1 MLQKIK
7 ALTTKASSIR
17 HFGALAIMSA
27 SLMISI
33 ALSRIMARGRPQAII
48 FFCVCL
54 VINIAS
60 GKIMP
65 NTGNEAEQAW
75 RARSWSYWFM
85 AHLLLLLALLAKE
98 WDYEAVYSLLCNSR
112 IERLYLGVTF
122 AISIISFLVAELAK
136 RHQKR

>member
-7 ALTTKASSIR
+7 TLMTKASSIR
-17 HFGALAIMSA
+17 HFGALAIMNA
-27 SLMISI
+27 SL
-33 ALSRIMARGRPQAII
+33 MARGRLQAII

-54 VINIAS
+54 AINIAS

-65 NTGNEAEQAW
+65 NTGNEAEQEW

-85 AHLLLLLALLAKE
+85 AHLLLLLALLVKE

-112 IERLYLGVTF
+112 FEQLYLGVTF
-122 AISIISFLVAELAK
+122 AISIISFLVAGLVK

>member
-7 ALTTKASSIR
+7 LMTKASSIR

-33 ALSRIMARGRPQAII
+33 ALSRIMTRGRPQAII

-54 VINIAS
+54 AINIAS

-65 NTGNEAEQAW
+65 NAGNEAEREW
-75 RARSWSYWFM
+75 RARSWSCWFM
-85 AHLLLLLALLAKE
+85 AHLLILFALLVKE

-112 IERLYLGVTF
+112 CERLYLRVIF
-122 AISIISFLVAELAK
+122 VISIMSFLVAELVK

>member
-7 ALTTKASSIR
+7 LMTRASSMR
-17 HFGALAIMSA
+17 HFGALAIMNA

-60 GKIMP
+60 GEIMP
-65 NTGNEAEQAW
+65 NTGNEAEREW
-75 RARSWSYWFM
+75 RAKSWSYWFM
-85 AHLLLLLALLAKE
+85 AHLLLLLALLVKE

-112 IERLYLGVTF
+112 SEQLYLVVTF
-122 AISIISFLVAELAK
+122 VVSIMSFLVAELVK
-136 RHQKR
+136 RHRKR